1 VERAGS
7 LAAFSRE
14 WARLDRPK
22 PRALFAMTIFRL
34 PNGSDAKLRGQGP
47 CAEADAALGV
57 HAFESR
63 DAGRAPQCSF

>member
-1 VERAGS
+1 
-7 LAAFSRE
+7 
-14 WARLDRPK
+14 
-22 PRALFAMTIFRL
+22 MTIFRL